1 MLLSGPVRSQFIPL
15 HWRGE
20 PFDPTPNHVSP
31 TRPCLTKGET
41 LEALGPFAGGPIG
54 LGHPPSGTLMSMQA
68 SVWGKTRMWSSG
80 DRLVLG
86 YIKRPTLRGVPGRSS
101 SSQREAFTGEVRSSM
116 LSTPSHG
123 GVPDEA
129 VTWPV
134 DHAHDPRGLLGTKAQ
149 RTRLVG
155 RWHHQGCARWQVL
168 LVPLDAHTTFSQAGQ
183 PALVAR
189 ELQRE
194 HGSRLHVRVGE
205 QPDVSIHSKR

>member
-31 TRPCLTKGET
+31 TRPCLTKGAT

-86 YIKRPTLRGVPGRSS
+86 YIKRPALRGVPGRSS
-101 SSQREAFTGEVRSSM
+101 SSQREAFTGAEPWGCPGRSRD
-116 LSTPSHG
+116 LARGPRARAAWAARHEG
-123 GVPDEA
+123 AAHAAGR
-129 VTWPV
+129 PV
-134 DHAHDPRGLLGTKAQ
+134 APPGLRPVAGPPRPP
-149 RTRLVG
+149 
-155 RWHHQGCARWQVL
+155 GCAHHL
-168 LVPLDAHTTFSQAGQ
+168 LAGW
-183 PALVAR
+183 PAR
-189 ELQRE
+189 PR
-194 HGSRLHVRVGE
+194 
-205 QPDVSIHSKR
+205 